1 MVEVRLSLIT
11 NSFSLLLYKQ
21 NTMDEFLQY
30 ISINPEIRFGKPCI
44 KGTRIAVLDIL
55 QWLASGM
62 SIKEIL
68 KDFPELKEVHIKAA
82 LAFAAHREMMTKLIA
97 A

>member
-1 MVEVRLSLIT
+1 MKE
-11 NSFSLLLYKQ
+11 FSSH
-21 NTMDEFLQY
+21 

-44 KGTRIAVLDIL
+44 KDTRIAISDIL

-62 SIKEIL
+62 SHAQIIEDYPLLREEHIL
-68 KDFPELKEVHIKAA
+68 AA
-82 LAFAAHREMMTKLIA
+82 LAFAANRETMIKIIA

>member
-1 MVEVRLSLIT
+1 MKELS
-11 NSFSLLLYKQ
+11 S
-21 NTMDEFLQY
+21 Y

-44 KGTRIAVLDIL
+44 KGTRISVSDIL

-62 SIKEIL
+62 TNAQIL
-68 KDFPELKEVHIKAA
+68 EDYPSLKEEHI
-82 LAFAAHREMMTKLIA
+82 LASLSFAANREAMIKIIA

>member
-1 MVEVRLSLIT
+1 MKEAVA
-11 NSFSLLLYKQ
+11 
-21 NTMDEFLQY
+21 Y

-44 KGTRIAVLDIL
+44 KETRIAVADIL

-62 SIKEIL
+62 SQEEIL
-68 KDFPELKEVHIKAA
+68 SDYPSLKKEYILAA
-82 LAFAAHREMMTKLIA
+82 LSFAANRESIIKMIA

>member
-1 MVEVRLSLIT
+1 MKEIS
-11 NSFSLLLYKQ
+11 S
-21 NTMDEFLQY
+21 Y

-44 KGTRIAVLDIL
+44 KETRIAIADIL

-62 SIKEIL
+62 TYEEIL
-68 KDFPELKEVHIKAA
+68 NDYPSLMKQHILAA
-82 LAFAAHREMMTKLIA
+82 LAFAANREAIIKLIA

>member
-1 MVEVRLSLIT
+1 
-11 NSFSLLLYKQ
+11 
-21 NTMDEFLQY
+21 MDNFLQY

-44 KGTRIAVLDIL
+44 VNTRIAVLDIL

-62 SIKEIL
+62 STQEIL
-68 KDFPELKEVHIKAA
+68 EDFPTLKEEHVRAA
-82 LAFAAHREMMTKLIA
+82 LAFAAHREMHSKLIA

>member
-1 MVEVRLSLIT
+1 MKE
-11 NSFSLLLYKQ
+11 FSS
-21 NTMDEFLQY
+21 Y

-44 KGTRIAVLDIL
+44 KDTRIAISDIL

-62 SIKEIL
+62 SHAQIIE
-68 KDFPELKEVHIKAA
+68 DYPSLKEEHILAA
-82 LAFAAHREMMTKLIA
+82 LAFAANRETMIKIIA